1 MTMTAVVINAGPLMV
16 FAKLNLLHLLKQ
28 LYGRV
33 YFADAVYREVV
44 VAGMRYGYVDAS
56 TLHQF
61 LQQEVW
67 QSTTVVAIPP
77 SIQTASLDRG
87 ELESIALAITQQ
99 ALLLIDEEA
108 GRRVARSVGLRVRG
122 SLGVLLDAYR
132 RGLIDADQL
141 RFNFAEVERRTDI
154 WISPSLCRRLLSET
168 LGNDAS
174 QSLPPVD

>member
-1 MTMTAVVINAGPLMV
+1 MTAAVINAGPLMV
-16 FAKLNLLHLLKQ
+16 FAKLNLLHLLKK

-44 VAGMRYGYVDAS
+44 VVGMHHGYVDAS

-61 LQQEVW
+61 LQQEEW
-67 QSTTVVAIPP
+67 QSTTVAAIPP
-77 SIQTASLDRG
+77 SIQTASLDLG
-87 ELESIALAITQQ
+87 EQESIALAIMQR

-108 GRRVARSVGLRVRG
+108 GRRVARSFGLRVRG
-122 SLGVLLDAYR
+122 SLGVLIDAYR
-132 RGLIDADQL
+132 RGLIDVDQL

-168 LGNDAS
+168 LGSDVS
-174 QSLPPVD
+174 QLLPPVD